1 MEAKKSLDMP
11 PASWR
16 TRRAGGI
23 IQFKA
28 KGVRT
33 RSSKGVRTRSSKVQG
48 QKMNIPAQKENLRVH
63 LPFLYFCILARLDN
77 SHSVLVRVDL

>member
-33 RSSKGVRTRSSKVQG
+33 RSSKVQG
-48 QKMNIPAQKENLRVH
+48 QKMNIPAQKENVRVH